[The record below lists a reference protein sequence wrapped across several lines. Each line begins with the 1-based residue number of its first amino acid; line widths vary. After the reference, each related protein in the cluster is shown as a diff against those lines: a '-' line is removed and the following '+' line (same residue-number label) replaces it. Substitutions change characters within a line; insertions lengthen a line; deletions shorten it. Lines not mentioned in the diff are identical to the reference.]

1 MPIAPGGPSLSSA
14 PIEKAEIIS
23 KTMIR
28 AVSYTPLREE
38 GATAYPVS
46 RTDREVSRDRREEA
60 DARHLG
66 SGLSDAL

>member
-1 MPIAPGGPSLSSA
+1 MPTDSGRPSLSSV

-28 AVSYTPLREE
+28 AVSYTRLREE

-46 RTDREVSRDRREEA
+46 RTDRGVSGDRRC
-60 DARHLG
+60 DGRHG
-66 SGLSDAL
+66 SRLSDAL